1 MTAIGG
7 ISVSILAGLTVLIL
21 TFLVI
26 RYRTLLGKAEHAL
39 GDFSKR
45 QMQAYEMA
53 KHCQKDLRSCVRFM
67 PAKVLIA
74 GRHDRKFIQPSEA
87 LINWIETWSGKPE
100 TPDTLTSYLFSS
112 DKYPGFFP
120 VLKRRLKDGSIASG
134 VFHDILKVPFDNSA
148 CKTEHSVNIRIDV
161 LEGVVCVWF
170 DSTADKQNQQS
181 RERSD
186 ASVIRSILNETD
198 LPTALESSSALLR
211 CQLGNGVACSVSL
224 LDGSA
229 KTLKLVWSKGLDSTI
244 RGSVARLPLVFG
256 DSPSAT
262 ALLTETSVRKAY
274 NSPGVRRE
282 VRIMPESIVSWH
294 SYPILSNDG
303 DALGTVDFY
312 LSDGV
317 SAQLSDDAVGNF
329 LFVVAVLL
337 ERKVAMSTIFRQ
349 ARLDQAVKE
358 VGQRLMVATDGA
370 SSSTLNECLIFLTT
384 ATPLSDGKIGIVYD
398 FGSDEAETVGR
409 LFEHS
414 GDPETDQSAPRLSAV
429 KAICADV
436 IALQNGGMALETV
449 LVESGSSTAAQL
461 ISELPICDDSASAS
475 FFVCPL
481 LLGRG
486 QMGAIIFALPGDQIP
501 DAAYGNIMDMV
512 SPSIASYLSR
522 ENLLRELEKRAN
534 HDQLTGLLNRGC
546 IEERLSS
553 EIKRS
558 NRYENELSVILFD
571 IDHFKQI
578 NDQFGHDVGD
588 EVLKQVARRAEA
600 SIRAVDLIGRW
611 GGEEFLVI
619 LVETD
624 LASAKHVAENIR
636 RLIESDV
643 YETNKPVT
651 ISAGVACYL
660 RGDSSGS
667 LVKRADI
674 ALYKAKEQGRNQVV
688 TTT

>member
-1 MTAIGG
+1 MTAIGELL
-7 ISVSILAGLTVLIL
+7 ISILAGSVVLFL
-21 TFLVI
+21 GFLVM
-26 RYRTLLGKAEHAL
+26 RYRSLLGKAEHTL

-45 QMQAYEMA
+45 QMLAYEMA
-53 KHCQKDLRSCVRFM
+53 RHYQKDFRACIRSM
-67 PAKVLIA
+67 PAKVFIV
-74 GRHDRKFIQPSEA
+74 GRHEREFIQLSEGLVHWIEA
-87 LINWIETWSGKPE
+87 LSGNPE
-100 TPDTLTSYLFSS
+100 TPDTVASYLFSN

-120 VLKRRLKDGSIASG
+120 ALKRNLADGTLASG
-134 VFHDILKVPFDNSA
+134 VFQDTVKVPFDRVECQA
-148 CKTEHSVNIRIDV
+148 EHSVSIRIDI
-161 LEGVVCVWF
+161 LEEVVCVWF
-170 DSTADKQNQQS
+170 DSDPNTHKQQ
-181 RERSD
+181 RGERSD

-198 LPTALESSSALLR
+198 LPTALERSSDLLR
-211 CQLGNGVACSVSL
+211 CQLGGGVACSVSL

-244 RGSVARLPLVFG
+244 RASVARLPLVFG

-262 ALLTETSVRKAY
+262 ALLTETSVAKAY
-274 NSPGVRRE
+274 NAPGARRDFCI
-282 VRIMPESIVSWH
+282 VPEGIESWH
-294 SYPILSNDG
+294 SHPVLSNDG

-312 LSDGV
+312 LFDGV
-317 SAQLSDDAVGNF
+317 DTQISDDAVGNF

-358 VGQRLMVATDGA
+358 VGQRLMVATDGS
-370 SSSTLNECLIFLTT
+370 SSSTLNDCLIFLTT
-384 ATPLSDGKIGIVYD
+384 ATPLSDGKIGIVFD
-398 FGSDEAETVGR
+398 FGVNEPETVGR

-414 GDPETDQSAPRLSAV
+414 GDPGTGSSASRLSAV

-436 IALQNGGMALETV
+436 ITQQDDGMVLETV
-449 LVESGSSTAAQL
+449 LVESGSSAAAQL
-461 ISELPICDDSASAS
+461 VSELPICSDSAGAS

-481 LLGRG
+481 LLGRD

-501 DAAYGNIMDMV
+501 DTAYGSVMDMV

-600 SIRAVDLIGRW
+600 SIRSVDLIGRW

-624 LASAKHVAENIR
+624 HASAKHVAENIR

-660 RGDSSGS
+660 KGDSSGS

-688 TTT
+688 TTI